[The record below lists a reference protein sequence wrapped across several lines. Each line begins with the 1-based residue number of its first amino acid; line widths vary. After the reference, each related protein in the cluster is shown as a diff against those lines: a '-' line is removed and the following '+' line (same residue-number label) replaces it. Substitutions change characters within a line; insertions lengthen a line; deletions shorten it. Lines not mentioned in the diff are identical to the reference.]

1 MIKYVFEVPG
11 TPMAWK
17 RARATVRFGH
27 ASRFEDKR
35 QSSYKAD
42 IRSFLR
48 KACGKPVAS
57 PCPFVLTISFEFPLL
72 KGDYNGKGEPNKH
85 GKAKLCGEEK
95 RCKKPDLDNLVKMV
109 MDALNGVVW
118 LDDSQV
124 YRINIA
130 KRYSDEPKTVIC
142 AMGIDNAQEKLQ
154 ESFSQ
159 YPMGKSSRKAEKAPS
174 EAKTGGKTGIGG
186 KRNE

>member
-48 KACGKPVAS
+48 
-57 PCPFVLTISFEFPLL
+57 
-72 KGDYNGKGEPNKH
+72 
-85 GKAKLCGEEK
+85 
-95 RCKKPDLDNLVKMV
+95 
-109 MDALNGVVW
+109 
-118 LDDSQV
+118 
-124 YRINIA
+124 
-130 KRYSDEPKTVIC
+130 
-142 AMGIDNAQEKLQ
+142 
-154 ESFSQ
+154 
-159 YPMGKSSRKAEKAPS
+159 
-174 EAKTGGKTGIGG
+174 
-186 KRNE
+186 

>member
-27 ASRFEDKR
+27 ASMFEDKR

-72 KGDYNGKGEPNKH
+72 KGDYNSKGEPNKH
-85 GKAKLCGEEK
+85 GKEKLCGEEK

-130 KRYSDEPKTVIC
+130 KSYSDEPKTVIC
-142 AMGIDNAQEKLQ
+142 AMGIDNDQEKLP

-159 YPMGKSSRKAEKAPS
+159 HPMGKYSRKAEKAPS
-174 EAKTGGKTGIGG
+174 EAKTGGKTGTGG
-186 KRNE
+186 KRDE

>member
-57 PCPFVLTISFEFPLL
+57 PCPFVLTVSFEFPLL

-85 GKAKLCGEEK
+85 GKAKLCGW
-95 RCKKPDLDNLVKMV
+95 LVVPETHK
-109 MDALNGVVW
+109 
-118 LDDSQV
+118 
-124 YRINIA
+124 
-130 KRYSDEPKTVIC
+130 
-142 AMGIDNAQEKLQ
+142 
-154 ESFSQ
+154 
-159 YPMGKSSRKAEKAPS
+159 
-174 EAKTGGKTGIGG
+174 
-186 KRNE
+186 

>member
-1 MIKYVFEVPG
+1 MIKYLFEVPG
-11 TPMAWK
+11 VPMAWK

-27 ASRFEDKR
+27 ASMFEDKR

-42 IRSFLR
+42 IRSYL
-48 KACGKPVAS
+48 KKQCGQVVAL
-57 PCPFVLTISFEFPLL
+57 PCPFTLVVNFEFPLL

-85 GKAKLCGEEK
+85 GKAKLSGEEK

-124 YRINIA
+124 HQLIVG
-130 KRYSDEPKTVIC
+130 KGYSSEPKTTVI
-142 AMGIDNAQEKLQ
+142 AFGEGNPQETPPVAI
-154 ESFSQ
+154 ERFPVED
-159 YPMGKSSRKAEKAPS
+159 YAGKPEKAPS
-174 EAKTGGKTGIGG
+174 EAEKGENGHGSY
-186 KRNE
+186 